1 MKSKK
6 SYGLYIL
13 GVPVL
18 ENKAGVYFREPKFTR
33 TVCNTRPFVSR
44 SLLVARSRKKTIAQG
59 TYPPI
64 DKVGAELVMTLPDYG
79 AGGWR
84 GFLNFLICLYSPQ
97 IKNKLRAYIEGASFI
112 YVNVPSWEAF
122 LAARASKKVDRRLIM
137 EMRGSALLHKEYM
150 RSRFGILGEAL
161 RLMYLRQLDR
171 IRKQSRAALYVS
183 KILQKEFPLENG
195 VQAVIPDVY
204 LPESFGG
211 NPREYRHPPASYLY
225 VGHLETVKRVDLL
238 LNALHIARPSLP
250 DGWHF
255 HIVGTGPLREDLE
268 GLAAELNLDD
278 HVTFHGRIKWG
289 EPLATY
295 YQRADLLLMAS
306 ITEGASRVLMEAMA
320 FGLPVVSTDV
330 GTAPDLLAEESIV
343 LDSSPDAYANRL
355 LPLVHDP
362 QKLTAFSEQ
371 NWRKAQAFSAA
382 CIQEER
388 CVFWQQVLDRS

>member
-1 MKSKK
+1 MRSKK

-18 ENKAGVYFREPKFTR
+18 ENDAGVYFREPKFYR

-44 SLLVARSRKKTIAQG
+44 SLLVARSRKRFHIQES
-59 TYPPI
+59 YPRI
-64 DKVGAELVMTLPDYG
+64 DKVGAELVMVLPDYG
-79 AGGWR
+79 AGGCR
-84 GFLNFLICLYSPQ
+84 GLTNLLICLYSPQ
-97 IKNKLRAYIEGASFI
+97 IQNRLRAYIEGASFI
-112 YVNVPSWEAF
+112 YVSAPSWEAF

-150 RSRFGILGEAL
+150 RKRFGILGEAL
-161 RLMYLRQLDR
+161 RLMYLRQLVR
-171 IRKQSRAALYVS
+171 IRNQSQAALYVS
-183 KILQKEFPLENG
+183 QKLQKEFPLKNG

-211 NPREYRHPPASYLY
+211 KPREYNQPPASYLY

-238 LNALHIARPSLP
+238 LNALHIARLSLP

-255 HIVGTGPLREDLE
+255 HIIGTGPLREDLE
-268 GLAAELNLDD
+268 ELAVELNLDD

-289 EPLATY
+289 EPLAAY

-320 FGLPVVSTDV
+320 FGLPVISTGV
-330 GTAPDLLAEESIV
+330 GTAPDLLAKESIV

-355 LPLVHDP
+355 LRLVHDP

-388 CVFWQQVLDRS
+388 RAFWQQVLVRP